1 VADKRTLIEVP
12 ELHTAIDAAS
22 HCFVFDCRFSLTDD
36 RYGANA
42 FVENHIPTAQFA
54 DLNLQLS
61 ASIIPGKTGRH
72 PLPARDAFLRQV
84 QNWGVAP
91 GAQVVVYDDGN
102 GVFASR
108 LWWMFRWLGHEA
120 VAVLNGGIAAWN
132 EAGFGT
138 TTEVQQFNASS
149 FQGGSPLTKSI
160 NADEVL
166 SQPGLL
172 TDARDL
178 PRFKGEVEP
187 IDAVA
192 GHIPGA
198 ICLPFAQNLDDGYFK
213 SAGELRQR
221 FQDAGIKTDSQVTC
235 YCGSGVSAAHNV
247 LALLHAGF
255 SEPVLYAG
263 SWSEWIT
270 DPERPVAR
278 GE

>member
-1 VADKRTLIEVP
+1 MADKRTLIEVP
-12 ELHTAIDAAS
+12 DLHVAIDAES
-22 HCFVFDCRFSLTDD
+22 NCFVFDCRFSLNDD

-42 FVENHIPTAQFA
+42 FAENHIPTAQFA

-72 PLPARDAFLRQV
+72 PLPARDVFLRQV
-84 QNWGVAP
+84 QIWGVTP
-91 GAQVVVYDDGN
+91 GAQVVAYDDGN

-120 VAVLNGGIAAWN
+120 VAVLNGGITAWD

-138 TTEVQQFNASS
+138 TAEVQQFDASR

-160 NADEVL
+160 NADDVL
-166 SQPGLL
+166 SQQGLL

-187 IDAVA
+187 IDPVS

-198 ICLPFAQNLDDGYFK
+198 VCLPFVENLKDGYFK
-213 SAGELRQR
+213 SAVELRQR
-221 FQDAGIKTDSQVTC
+221 FRDAGMKTDHQVIC
-235 YCGSGVSAAHNV
+235 YCGSGVSAAHNI
-247 LALLHAGF
+247 LALLHAGYD
-255 SEPVLYAG
+255 EPILYAG

-270 DPERPVAR
+270 DPQRPVAT
-278 GE
+278 GD